1 MAPPVVYMIVSSAIL
16 VVGVL
21 LGASITYAATH
32 NRKPIQ
38 LPNVAQATKK
48 VLGALAYPLKPKEV
62 DESVDP
68 KTRRTS

>member
-38 LPNVAQATKK
+38 LPNVGEAAKRA
-48 VLGALAYPLKPKEV
+48 LANLAYPKSKYEL
-62 DESVDP
+62 DESEDP
-68 KTRRTS
+68 TKRRTS